1 MKGKRILSCLLAGL
15 MLCSGCAAKREQA
28 QQMLQQQKEKDRYES
43 MTLAMDTVINMTV
56 YHEQGDEILLEA
68 EQEIQRLENLFSVTK
83 EDSDISRLN
92 ANAGKEETQLSE
104 ETFSLLQTSK
114 EISAQTGG
122 CFDITISPVVKL
134 WGFME
139 EEHYVPSQT
148 EIDQAMA
155 LVNEDLLQLDAS
167 AFSAF
172 LEEEGMAVDLGA
184 IAKGYASAVVAEL
197 LREKGVASA
206 MISLGGNLA
215 CIGTKPDGS
224 LWEAALANPLDE
236 TDYVGLF
243 QVQDCFLITSG
254 GYQRYFEQDGKRYHH
269 IIDPDTGYPAESG
282 LLSVTI
288 LSQDGTKADA
298 LSTALFVMGLD
309 KAIDFWRS
317 SSDFEAVFITED
329 GRVIATEGA
338 AEAFTFEGRD
348 NDFTY
353 EVVNR

>member
-1 MKGKRILSCLLAGL
+1 MKRKQMILCLLAGV
-15 MLCSGCAAKREQA
+15 MLCSGCAARREQA

-43 MTLAMDTVINMTV
+43 MTLAMDTVINTTI
-56 YHEQGDEILLEA
+56 YDERGEELLLEV
-68 EQEIQRLENLFSVTK
+68 EQEIHRLEDLFSVTK
-83 EDSDISRLN
+83 DDSDVSRLN
-92 ANAGKEETQLSE
+92 ANAGKEETLLSE
-104 ETFSLLQTSK
+104 ETYSLLETSK
-114 EISAQTGG
+114 KISAMTDG

-134 WGFME
+134 WGFTE
-139 EEHYVPSQT
+139 EEHHVPSQE
-148 EIDQAMA
+148 EIDQAMT
-155 LVNEDLLQLDAS
+155 LVDEDMLQLEGNNTAY
-167 AFSAF
+167 
-172 LEEEGMAVDLGA
+172 LEKEGMAVDLGA
-184 IAKGYASAVVAEL
+184 IAKGYASDVVADL
-197 LREKGVASA
+197 LRQEDVSSA
-206 MISLGGNLA
+206 LVSLGGNLA
-215 CIGTKPDGS
+215 CIGTKSDGS

-243 QVQDCFLITSG
+243 HVSDCFLITSG

-288 LSQDGTKADA
+288 ISQDGTKADA

-309 KAIDFWRS
+309 KAVEFWKNS
-317 SSDFEAVFITED
+317 DDFEAVFITED

-338 AEAFTFEGRD
+338 SEIFTFEGRD